1 LKNLEIKNP
10 KITMTNFIENQKW
23 RYATKKF
30 DAAKKISAADLE
42 TLKDAIQLS
51 SSSYGLQL
59 YKVFII
65 ENPEVRAQLQPA
77 SWGQSQIVEASH
89 LLVFANIVDVQD
101 QHIDDYVQNIANTRG
116 LTVEDLKGYSDFMKS
131 KIVPLP
137 VEQKA
142 VWTSKQ
148 TYLALGNLLNA
159 AAELKIDVTPM
170 EGFEPEKY
178 NEILGLKALGLNA
191 SLVAAVGYRHEEDA
205 TQHYVKVRKPKQEL
219 FITI

>member
-1 LKNLEIKNP
+1 
-10 KITMTNFIENQKW
+10 MSHFIENQKW

-30 DAAKKISAADLE
+30 DATKKVTASDLE
-42 TLKDAIQLS
+42 TLKEAIQLS
-51 SSSYGLQL
+51 TSSYGLQL

-77 SWGQSQIVEASH
+77 SWGQSQIVDASH
-89 LLVFANIVDVQD
+89 LIVFANLVDVQD
-101 QHIDDYVQNIANTRG
+101 NHIDEYVNNIATTRG
-116 LTVEDLKGYSDFMKS
+116 LSVEDLKGYSGFMKS

-178 NEILGLKALGLNA
+178 NEILGLNALGLNA

-205 TQHYVKVRKPKQEL
+205 TQHYAKVRKPKQEL
-219 FITI
+219 FTTI

>member
-1 LKNLEIKNP
+1 MP
-10 KITMTNFIENQKW
+10 NFIENQKW

-30 DAAKKISAADLE
+30 DASKKVSASDLE
-42 TLKDAIQLS
+42 TLKEAIQLS
-51 SSSYGLQL
+51 TSSYGLQL

-65 ENPEVRAQLQPA
+65 ENPEVRAKLQPA
-77 SWGQSQIVEASH
+77 SWGQSQIIESSH
-89 LLVFANIVDVQD
+89 LFVFANIVDVQD
-101 QHIDDYVQNIANTRG
+101 QHIDAYVQNFANTRG